1 MGRSKILYRWCTRIS
16 SRFFLVLPAGH
27 RDGKPCSSGSVI
39 SAGTRRFMI
48 SAIMIFKS
56 MSLVTPQWS
65 RFDMKWSTSVPADD
79 TAQPAG
85 ICGFSKIRV
94 KPAGL
99 LCGERCLTRT
109 RTPPK
114 KLNTEITSE
123 VSRGKPEGRFLGP
136 LRTAALIALLVG
148 AGGSIGLLLRAGQR
162 TPRLLLVILIIWVLS
177 PFMALVLADV
187 ISKRWPVLTRATLYS
202 ATLVVTL
209 GSLAIY
215 GYDALRP
222 RKAQAAF
229 WYVLVP
235 PASWLL
241 ILVVVPIAGFISGR
255 LARRDD
261 GA

>member
-1 MGRSKILYRWCTRIS
+1 M
-16 SRFFLVLPAGH
+16 
-27 RDGKPCSSGSVI
+27 
-39 SAGTRRFMI
+39 
-48 SAIMIFKS
+48 
-56 MSLVTPQWS
+56 
-65 RFDMKWSTSVPADD
+65 
-79 TAQPAG
+79 
-85 ICGFSKIRV
+85 
-94 KPAGL
+94 
-99 LCGERCLTRT
+99 
-109 RTPPK
+109 
-114 KLNTEITSE
+114 TSE

-215 GYDALRP
+215 GDDALGHRT
-222 RKAQAAF
+222 AQAAF
-229 WYVLVP
+229 VYVMVP
-235 PASWLL
+235 PVSSLL
-241 ILVVVPIAGFISGR
+241 VAMAVSIAGFVS
-255 LARRDD
+255 RRQSRPSD